1 MIFICLLL
9 IYVSQKSLML
19 SIILLN
25 RARVIYMST
34 SGSFFFLLSA
44 SKFEENKS
52 SLQLLMAVSDSLI
65 SLTNSDT

>member
-1 MIFICLLL
+1 
-9 IYVSQKSLML
+9 ML

-52 SLQLLMAVSDSLI
+52 SLELLMAVSDSLI